1 MTVKVAQG
9 GGSGDSMGKVMNI
22 VGMFSGKGKKK
33 KKKNKKSQSQMD
45 AMNRKAKRDEDNQFG
60 S

>member
-1 MTVKVAQG
+1 MTVKVAQS

-33 KKKNKKSQSQMD
+33 KKSKKSQNQLD
-45 AMNRKAKRDEDNQFG
+45 AMNRKAKNDEEKEFG
-60 S
+60 SF